1 MISNGEK
8 IIDLEPKPGNIPV
21 LDGIRF
27 ITTTWVVF
35 GHTLQMMVSGLGKS
49 ALSFFISIFA
59 CVA

>member
-35 GHTLQMMVSGLGKS
+35 GHTIQMMFTGLGKS
-49 ALSFFISIFA
+49 QDQFSFDGNFK
-59 CVA
+59 